1 MADTLEA
8 PVPTAVPEEVER
20 GPRLLTI
27 AEYEAIPDSVF
38 PDGARFELIEGQIYE
53 KMPQNEPQ
61 ILALWAV
68 FAALQEAYREGHFLS
83 QQVPL
88 KLGTQSAPEPD
99 VTVLHGT
106 WRDYDGRRPDPLI
119 DVPLV
124 VEVSDSTL
132 ADDRGRK
139 ARLYAKHGIPE
150 YWIVNLQ
157 ARTLEVRRRPVED
170 AYAETLVYREGETA
184 MANGKTVAVADLLPR
199 TTVDSASRE

>member
-8 PVPTAVPEEVER
+8 PLANAAPEDVER

-53 KMPQNEPQ
+53 KMSQNDPH
-61 ILALWAV
+61 ITALDAV
-68 FAALQEAYREGHFLS
+68 FAALQEAFGAGFYLRMQG
-83 QQVPL
+83 PL
-88 KLGTQSAPEPD
+88 KLGTRSAPEPD
-99 VTVLHGT
+99 GTVLRGT
-106 WRDYDGRRPDPLI
+106 GRDYDGRRPDPLT

-139 ARLYAKHGIPE
+139 ARLYAKHGISE

-157 ARTLEVRRRPVED
+157 ARTLEVRRGPRVEAED
-170 AYAETLVYREGETA
+170 WFETLVYREGEMA
-184 MANGKTVAVADLLPR
+184 MANGKTVAVADLLPKR
-199 TTVDSASRE
+199 